1 MKLNDQIVAGIRTF
15 VPWIVGV
22 LISQLAMQGVDVDG
36 ILKSLSSIGIT
47 VDVGSIVVTLTGIV
61 TAAYY
66 ALAKWAE
73 AKWPKVGWLLGYPA
87 SPTYNK

>member
-22 LISQLAMQGVDVDG
+22 AIAQLAMQGIDVEG
-36 ILKSLSSIGIT
+36 VLKSLDASGIT

-73 AKWPKVGWLLGYPA
+73 ATWPQVGWLLGYPA
-87 SPTYNK
+87 SPSYNK

>member
-22 LISQLAMQGVDVDG
+22 AIAQLAMQGIDVEG
-36 ILKSLSSIGIT
+36 VLKSLDGIGIT

-87 SPTYNK
+87 SPSYNK